1 MERCP
6 ELGHARLAEA
16 DPPDLRW
23 RGASTS
29 PRLLPRIV
37 LRVDVGESPWT
48 FGADLYNRLFFHE
61 DVVRHAWRKGVETAR
76 GQGLRLARIGG
87 LSHPHAEGPG
97 DHRDDLIDRMPVR
110 TNAIARGELEP
121 KHKQALLARIA
132 EQDRRLRSGR
142 EHGWCRPPLDV
153 LRRDARVPLHR
164 VGRSREDNTSDGYS
178 RDQRWQ
184 CDLHG

>member
-48 FGADLYNRLFFHE
+48 FGADLYNRLFLHE
-61 DVVRHAWRKGVETAR
+61 DIVRHARRKGEEAAR
-76 GQGLRLARIGG
+76 GQGLGPAPIGG
-87 LSHPHAEGPG
+87 LTHPLIERPR
-97 DHRDDLIDRMPVR
+97 DHRDDLIDRMGMR
-110 TNAIARGELEP
+110 SNALARGKLEP
-121 KHKQALLARIA
+121 AHKIAFLARIA
-132 EQDRRLRSGR
+132 EQ
-142 EHGWCRPPLDV
+142 
-153 LRRDARVPLHR
+153 
-164 VGRSREDNTSDGYS
+164 
-178 RDQRWQ
+178 
-184 CDLHG
+184 